1 MPPQSNLMYSRKCG
15 VLIMP
20 YKMKLTFE
28 SVDEVLFSVTIQAK
42 AIEQYFS
49 HVFCGAPLFTKFCK
63 SCFRIFLT
71 VVLIDGKG

>member
-42 AIEQYFS
+42 AIEQHF
-49 HVFCGAPLFTKFCK
+49 P
-63 SCFRIFLT
+63 
-71 VVLIDGKG
+71 VVLFLCYIQGSCNF